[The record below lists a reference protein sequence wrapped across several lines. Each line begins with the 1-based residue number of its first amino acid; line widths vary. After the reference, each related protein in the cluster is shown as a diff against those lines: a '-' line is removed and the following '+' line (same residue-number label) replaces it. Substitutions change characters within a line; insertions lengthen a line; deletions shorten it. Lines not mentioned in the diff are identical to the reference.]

1 MNSEETKENELRKM
15 SNEFRLSNEFRSEG
29 GKNVH
34 SLYICPRLERV
45 LGQQS
50 HISVKEFIPI
60 SSLRVYLEST
70 RFTMVNNKSLY
81 SMTWY
86 FGELLNR
93 YFYLKLIFNLDSQ
106 WPTPWTLLFL
116 WHQIYYKVQKHR
128 LKSGLAIGIWSGRLG
143 SLVGMSPQPI
153 FWYYLHI
160 NSVRI
165 QLNWRMPS
173 WGPENCWMGGGKS
186 LHSHIGIDDWK
197 LLVIALDLRLQS
209 WKRLGPWTWGNF
221 SVLKKS
227 DNWGWVSGGTHCD
240 GCYERCDH
248 RDL

>member
-1 MNSEETKENELRKM
+1 MNSEEAKENELRKM

-93 YFYLKLIFNLDSQ
+93 YFYLKLIVNLDSQ

-116 WHQIYYKVQKHR
+116 WHQIYYKVWP
-128 LKSGLAIGIWSGRLG
+128 L
-143 SLVGMSPQPI
+143 QPNI
-153 FWYYLHI
+153 CFINTYFYFHI
-160 NSVRI
+160 HFLLTRI
-165 QLNWRMPS
+165 ANV
-173 WGPENCWMGGGKS
+173 K
-186 LHSHIGIDDWK
+186 I
-197 LLVIALDLRLQS
+197 
-209 WKRLGPWTWGNF
+209 KR
-221 SVLKKS
+221 
-227 DNWGWVSGGTHCD
+227 
-240 GCYERCDH
+240 
-248 RDL
+248 

>member
-1 MNSEETKENELRKM
+1 MNSEEAKENELRKM

-116 WHQIYYKVQKHR
+116 
-128 LKSGLAIGIWSGRLG
+128 
-143 SLVGMSPQPI
+143 
-153 FWYYLHI
+153 
-160 NSVRI
+160 
-165 QLNWRMPS
+165 
-173 WGPENCWMGGGKS
+173 
-186 LHSHIGIDDWK
+186 
-197 LLVIALDLRLQS
+197 
-209 WKRLGPWTWGNF
+209 
-221 SVLKKS
+221 
-227 DNWGWVSGGTHCD
+227 
-240 GCYERCDH
+240 
-248 RDL
+248 